1 MALTQD
7 NMAQVILAAP
17 IGICVTSAAGLFE
30 LVNPAYCELYG
41 YREEELLGRHFTLVV
56 PEANRQTLSELHDRF
71 IAGGADQEVTAE
83 WEVQCKGGEAR
94 HILANAARI
103 VDPGGAVR
111 KVTYV
116 VDITE
121 RKQMERR
128 LDLLARCDE
137 LTGLLNRR
145 AGLAHLEEEVA
156 RSQRYGVALSVA
168 ACDLDHFKQVNDRHG
183 HAAGDRVLREAAARM
198 VQALRQ
204 QDQVIR
210 MGGEEFLVVLPCTAL
225 EDACLAMERL
235 RLSLSALPIGELRQT
250 LSVGVAELRQ
260 GETMAALLE
269 RADRALYRAKA
280 QGRDLVIQAST

>member
-1 MALTQD
+1 MAGREALPCQGCG
-7 NMAQVILAAP
+7 AE
-17 IGICVTSAAGLFE
+17 AGRTW
-30 LVNPAYCELYG
+30 VG
-41 YREEELLGRHFTLVV
+41 
-56 PEANRQTLSELHDRF
+56 
-71 IAGGADQEVTAE
+71 
-83 WEVQCKGGEAR
+83 
-94 HILANAARI
+94 
-103 VDPGGAVR
+103 
-111 KVTYV
+111 
-116 VDITE
+116 
-121 RKQMERR
+121 
-128 LDLLARCDE
+128 E

>member
-1 MALTQD
+1 M
-7 NMAQVILAAP
+7 
-17 IGICVTSAAGLFE
+17 
-30 LVNPAYCELYG
+30 
-41 YREEELLGRHFTLVV
+41 
-56 PEANRQTLSELHDRF
+56 
-71 IAGGADQEVTAE
+71 
-83 WEVQCKGGEAR
+83 
-94 HILANAARI
+94 
-103 VDPGGAVR
+103 DPGGAVR

-128 LDLLARCDE
+128 LDFLARCDE

-210 MGGEEFLVVLPCTAL
+210 MGARSSWSCCPARPWRMLAWRWS
-225 EDACLAMERL
+225 AC
-235 RLSLSALPIGELRQT
+235 G
-250 LSVGVAELRQ
+250 
-260 GETMAALLE
+260 
-269 RADRALYRAKA
+269 
-280 QGRDLVIQAST
+280 